1 MGLHSLAF
9 YHVIILVIFFKKLYM
24 LIIIHH
30 FFRRKFMNLSV
41 ILAAGEGS
49 RTGLDLPKQFYQ
61 INNKTILSLCLEK
74 FEYSLLT
81 DGFIVACHPDYYGKT
96 LEIAGAFKKSKG
108 VVYGG
113 KTRQESV
120 FNSLKFINETFAGTD
135 LVAVH
140 DSARPFITSQQIDD
154 LYSFAAQKGS
164 VIPVEEESYTVSL
177 VENERVLNYL
187 DRKQVCRHQTPQ
199 IFDFERLFSAYQKN
213 MDCLKEFTDDGSIYM
228 AAGNELFIKYIPC
241 DNLKI
246 TSMQD
251 VLFAEYML
259 RHNSNKEEKK

>member
-1 MGLHSLAF
+1 
-9 YHVIILVIFFKKLYM
+9 
-24 LIIIHH
+24 
-30 FFRRKFMNLSV
+30 MNLSV
-41 ILAAGEGS
+41 ILAAGKGS

-74 FEYSLLT
+74 FEYSVLT
-81 DGFIVACHPDYYGKT
+81 DGFIVACHPDYYEKT
-96 LEIAGAFKKSKG
+96 LEIAGAFKKSRG

-120 FNSLKFINETFAGTD
+120 FNSLKYLSKTFAGID

-154 LYSFAAQKGS
+154 LFSFAAQKGS

-177 VENERVLNYL
+177 AENERIVKYL
-187 DRKQVCRHQTPQ
+187 DRKQICRHQTPQ
-199 IFDFERLFSAYQKN
+199 IFDFERLFSAYEKN
-213 MDCLKEFTDDGSIYM
+213 MNCLKHFTDDGSIYM
-228 AAGNELFIKYIPC
+228 AAGNELFIKYISC
-241 DNLKI
+241 NNLKI

-259 RHNSNKEEKK
+259 GHKLNEEEKK